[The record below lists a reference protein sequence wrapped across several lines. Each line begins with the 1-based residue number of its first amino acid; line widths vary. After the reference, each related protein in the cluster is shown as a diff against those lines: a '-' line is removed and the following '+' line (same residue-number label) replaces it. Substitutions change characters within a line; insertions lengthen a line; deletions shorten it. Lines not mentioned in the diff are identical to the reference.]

1 MKTLTLKTLAV
12 ASGIVALASF
22 SVLPVY
28 ADTPEDES
36 LGAAAKFESTKSRDE
51 VQQEYFQAMKNGGLV
66 HATDIALDADTP
78 ALADASP
85 SDVQRNDV
93 YAETVEWLRT
103 KSDDIG
109 MGEWVSTY
117 IQIKKSISVL
127 FFS

>member
-12 ASGIVALASF
+12 ASGIVALASI

-36 LGAAAKFESTKSRDE
+36 IGAAAKFESTKSRDE

-78 ALADASP
+78 ALADSSP
-85 SDVQRNDV
+85 SDVQRDDV

-103 KSDDIG
+103 KSEDIG
-109 MGEWVSTY
+109 MGE
-117 IQIKKSISVL
+117 
-127 FFS
+127 